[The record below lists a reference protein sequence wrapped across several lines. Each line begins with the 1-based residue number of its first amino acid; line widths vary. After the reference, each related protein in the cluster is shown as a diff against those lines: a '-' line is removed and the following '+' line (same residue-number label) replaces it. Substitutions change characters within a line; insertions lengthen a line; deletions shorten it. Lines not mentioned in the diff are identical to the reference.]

1 MLAASGIMSDSER
14 IDPIVIRSVQ
24 EVLAS
29 TTRNSIQNC
38 LRIEYLPENSRNL
51 HTGISSELLV
61 LQQGKFSTCYQ
72 VPEVGISTIT

>member
-1 MLAASGIMSDSER
+1 MSDSER
-14 IDPIVIRSVQ
+14 IDPTVIRSVL

-51 HTGISSELLV
+51 HTGISSELIV
-61 LQQGKFSTCYQ
+61 LQ
-72 VPEVGISTIT
+72 

>member
-1 MLAASGIMSDSER
+1 MMRITPEFELEKFAYGR
-14 IDPIVIRSVQ
+14 IDPTVIRSVL
-24 EVLAS
+24 EVVAA

-61 LQQGKFSTCYQ
+61 LQ
-72 VPEVGISTIT
+72 